1 MATISR
7 GTKAEKF
14 QFIDRHKDRT
24 GITCLCQ
31 ALKVSRSGYND
42 WLHREESNHSK
53 TDKQLSTHIKRIFDK
68 SRGTYGSPRV
78 HLKLRDMGIFVG
90 RKRVARLMREA
101 QLRAKI
107 ARMYPRK
114 PINRAKFHI
123 AENLRLDDKST
134 SKVNTH
140 WSTDLTYIPFGKA
153 WLYLVV
159 VLDLHSRRVVGWSL
173 GKSKNS
179 DLVKR
184 AVGHAVRKR
193 NPGEGLILHSDR
205 GSEFRSAD
213 LKAYTES
220 FGIVRS
226 MSRPYK
232 SIDNAEIES
241 FFQKLKGEYI
251 AGKTYKT
258 EKELRKLIASYVNQ
272 FYNPIRMHSSLG
284 YVSPMKFEAMHA

>member
-14 QFIDRHKDRT
+14 QFVDLHKDRV
-24 GITCLCQ
+24 GVKCLCE
-31 ALKVSRSGYND
+31 ALAVSRSGYYD
-42 WLHREESNHSK
+42 WTHREESNHSK
-53 TDKQLSTHIKRIFDK
+53 KDKQLLIDIKRIFDK
-68 SRGTYGSPRV
+68 SRGVYGSTKV
-78 HLKLRDMGIFVG
+78 HLKLRSIGMRVG

-101 QLRAKI
+101 RLRARI
-107 ARMYPRK
+107 VRIYPKK
-114 PINRAKFHI
+114 PINRALFHI
-123 AENLRLDDKST
+123 TENLRLDDKRT
-134 SKVNTH
+134 TQINTH

-159 VLDLHSRRVVGWSL
+159 ILDLHSRRVVGWSL
-173 GKSKNS
+173 AKSKNS
-179 DLVKR
+179 TLVKC
-184 AVGHAVRKR
+184 ALSHAIRKR
-193 NPGEGLILHSDR
+193 NPGKGLILHSDR

-226 MSRPYK
+226 MSRAYK

-251 AGKTYKT
+251 TGKSYKT
-258 EKELRKLIASYVNQ
+258 KKELHKHVASYINQ
-272 FYNPIRMHSSLG
+272 FYNPVRMHSSLG

>member
-14 QFIDRHKDRT
+14 QFIDLHKDRI
-24 GITCLCQ
+24 GVKCLCRS
-31 ALKVSRSGYND
+31 LVVSRSGYYD
-42 WLHREESNHSK
+42 WMHREESNHYK
-53 TDKQLSTHIKRIFDK
+53 KDQQLLVHIKRIFEQ
-68 SRGTYGSPRV
+68 SHGTYGSPKV
-78 HLKLRDMGIFVG
+78 HIKLREMNILVS

-101 QLRAKI
+101 QLRARI
-107 ARMYPRK
+107 VRTYPRK
-114 PINRAKFHI
+114 PINCALFHI
-123 AENLRLDDKST
+123 TENLRLADKST
-134 SKVNTH
+134 AKINTH

-159 VLDLHSRRVVGWSL
+159 ILDLHSRRVVGWSL

-179 DLVKR
+179 ALVKC
-184 AVGHAVRKR
+184 AVGHAIRKR
-193 NPGEGLILHSDR
+193 KPKRGLILHSDR

-213 LKAYTES
+213 LKAYTEK

-251 AGKTYKT
+251 TGKIYNSQ
-258 EKELRKLIASYVNQ
+258 KELHGHIATYIDK

-284 YVSPMKFEAMHA
+284 YVSPVKFEAMYA